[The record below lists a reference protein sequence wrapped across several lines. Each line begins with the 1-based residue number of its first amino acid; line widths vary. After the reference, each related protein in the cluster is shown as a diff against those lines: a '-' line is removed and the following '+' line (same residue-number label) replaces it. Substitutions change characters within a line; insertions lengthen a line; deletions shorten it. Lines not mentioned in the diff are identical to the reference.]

1 MASRETVDNGA
12 RVAFV
17 SWLVA
22 RILCRRR
29 RAQTRNSVRRVAA
42 FVTTEERRSSRD
54 ACQCNGYL
62 WLIDGETNE
71 MNDKNRIRN
80 SKIAA
85 VAVGVLLFLALVACL
100 PLVAHAQDGNA
111 QRNDQTTNQGQDVS
125 ITVVCA
131 ENAVC
136 NQDVTVGGQEP
147 PTAIQENALPAASP
161 PSSPCPAG
169 LEFDAFFG
177 ECYDPRVEMS
187 WGDVW
192 TIFASAVVIGV
203 GIILMW
209 ATRPKDW

>member
-1 MASRETVDNGA
+1 MASCETVDNGA

-42 FVTTEERRSSRD
+42 SVITEERRLSRD

-62 WLIDGETNE
+62 WLIDGEPNE

-85 VAVGVLLFLALVACL
+85 VAVGVLLLLALIACL

-136 NQDVTVGGQEP
+136 NQEVTVGGQEP
-147 PTAIQENALPAASP
+147 PAAILENTLPASRPSP
-161 PSSPCPAG
+161 SLCPAG
-169 LEFDAFFG
+169 LEFDSYSG
-177 ECYDPRVEMS
+177 DCYDPQVEMS
-187 WGDVW
+187 WGELGV
-192 TIFASAVVIGV
+192 IAGGAGLVAVVF
-203 GIILMW
+203 LLFW
-209 ATRPKDW
+209 AARPKSW